1 MARDNLAIFSYVY
14 NNGDEFLA
22 LFVVSC
28 FNLYALKKLSRV
40 EVES

>member
-28 FNLYALKKLSRV
+28 FNLYA
-40 EVES
+40 

>member
-1 MARDNLAIFSYVY
+1 MAIQFSHFCILKYINEDMY

-28 FNLYALKKLSRV
+28 FNLYA
-40 EVES
+40 

>member
-1 MARDNLAIFSYVY
+1 MKWLDNLAIFSYVY

-28 FNLYALKKLSRV
+28 FNLYA
-40 EVES
+40 